1 MNIRLLKLTE
11 TRPFKLGNATSLG
24 MLFYS
29 GYKNDVKNVVLVGS
43 GRSNGQD
50 K

>member
-11 TRPFKLGNATSLG
+11 TRPLGNATSFG

-29 GYKNDVKNVVLVGS
+29 GYKNDVNNVVLVGS